1 MISLSYHLSAE
12 LNEDGNK
19 KKKKNPRRFVSKG
32 PAFKSEAPG
41 WKHGG
46 ASECTATVMLMKASQ
61 AVNGGSL

>member
-1 MISLSYHLSAE
+1 MITQVNMYE
-12 LNEDGNK
+12 QNPVKMGMEK
-19 KKKKNPRRFVSKG
+19 KKSTRFVSKG

-46 ASECTATVMLMKASQ
+46 ASECTATVMLMKESQ